1 MNNIKHEKFLSI
13 RDVYRTYKICKTK
26 IDVLKGINLDIKNGE
41 WLALLGASG
50 SGKTTLLNLI
60 GCLENPN
67 KGTIEY
73 KNTQL
78 TRLSRSAKTKL
89 RKSTFG
95 FVFQAY
101 HLLPEF
107 TVLENVQL
115 AAMLNG
121 KSIKTAVSTAKKIL
135 VQVGLEHRLKHKPGE
150 LSGGEQQRAAIARAL
165 VNDPELILADEPTGN
180 LDSKTGL
187 EILEIFKDLHN
198 NYSKTIIMVT
208 HNREIAKIADR
219 IVVIRDGIIQAE
231 DNTSSFTKAMPDKE

>member
-1 MNNIKHEKFLSI
+1 MNNTENLFISV
-13 RDVYRTYKICKTK
+13 RDVYRTYKICKAK
-26 IDVLKGINLDIKNGE
+26 IDVLKGINLDVKKGE

-67 KGTIEY
+67 RGSIEY
-73 KNTQL
+73 KNIQL
-78 TRLSRSAKTKL
+78 TRLSRSARTKL

-107 TVLENVQL
+107 TVQENVQL

-121 KSIKTAVSTAKKIL
+121 RNIKTAASSAKKIL
-135 VQVGLEHRLKHKPGE
+135 TQVGLEHRLKHKPGE

-165 VNDPELILADEPTGN
+165 INEPELILADEPTGN

-187 EILEIFKDLHN
+187 EILEIFKDLHHN
-198 NYSKTIIMVT
+198 HSKTIIMVT

-219 IVVIRDGIIQAE
+219 IVVIKDGVIQE
-231 DNTSSFTKAMPDKE
+231 EENSLQINTDKCN